1 MRVETIHADGLAVHA
16 GGVDGEADIG
26 FWDAVE
32 REDSAVVAEELRL
45 DAEALH
51 TVLTAL
57 SS

>member
-1 MRVETIHADGLAVHA
+1 METIHADGLAVHA